1 MTRNV
6 LGYRSDIASVIKEYE
21 PYAFTFAAKFCASHP
36 NFVVDD
42 VTQELLITIFN
53 IYPKYDPTKGDIKT
67 YFTSCFIHKLRNI
80 LDKSM
85 CQKRNFGLPDVSL
98 DNTEFGDPMQIADS
112 GQDIETLF
120 LSDISAKLVEEILN
134 SSGLS
139 KIEYCVMYNR
149 IFNPD
154 IPFEKI
160 ASKLQ
165 ISRQG
170 AHSAFNAAK
179 QKICNNPYF
188 LDIVPHSLKDE
199 LPALKRCRD
208 RSFYKYFYQFSYKW
222 VEYICS
228 LLNEEDID
236 IILEKHPYGID
247 FPEICLD
254 MDDSINK
261 KFDDIIIYITDFLS
275 TSRNLIS
282 CYKQKKH
289 NRIKKLKDYLYTF
302 GDDRIDSNLIDLE
315 LSKISDSMKELIQKR
330 FGRSD
335 SNELS
340 EFEIYELV
348 ALCEM
353 LSSKCSQPVVDM
365 KNDSVK
371 EIVNSSSFFKFFC
384 ENYEAAN
391 ADIVKRDAEILCLL
405 LGRVNNT
412 KFSIQSVAE
421 KYRISVD
428 EVKNILEKAKNM
440 VSLTIPSVS
449 RGYCYKKCYNI
460 IGGNNESY

>member
-1 MTRNV
+1 M
-6 LGYRSDIASVIKEYE
+6 
-21 PYAFTFAAKFCASHP
+21 
-36 NFVVDD
+36 
-42 VTQELLITIFN
+42 
-53 IYPKYDPTKGDIKT
+53 
-67 YFTSCFIHKLRNI
+67 
-80 LDKSM
+80 
-85 CQKRNFGLPDVSL
+85 
-98 DNTEFGDPMQIADS
+98 
-112 GQDIETLF
+112 
-120 LSDISAKLVEEILN
+120 
-134 SSGLS
+134 
-139 KIEYCVMYNR
+139 
-149 IFNPD
+149 
-154 IPFEKI
+154 
-160 ASKLQ
+160 
-165 ISRQG
+165 
-170 AHSAFNAAK
+170 
-179 QKICNNPYF
+179 
-188 LDIVPHSLKDE
+188 
-199 LPALKRCRD
+199 
-208 RSFYKYFYQFSYKW
+208 
-222 VEYICS
+222 
-228 LLNEEDID
+228 
-236 IILEKHPYGID
+236 
-247 FPEICLD
+247 
-254 MDDSINK
+254 
-261 KFDDIIIYITDFLS
+261 
-275 TSRNLIS
+275 
-282 CYKQKKH
+282 
-289 NRIKKLKDYLYTF
+289 KDYLYTF